1 MLNHLRHQAL
11 IWMIYFIM
19 VPGIAS
25 AKGSGKPPAVVAPSW
40 FGKVPSIQQQLEFH
54 WLRQALEKSHDLK
67 LQQAFEQTH
76 LRFLEKQGA
85 QRCSFIECGLQVH
98 QEFEGTILYLF
109 SVQKNGPESRQ
120 SLFFIHGSQ
129 NWFETHRF
137 CQDCLSESN
146 IGMLE
151 LAESFQSQARSV
163 KPFPEFEETSKLVQ
177 HETEDYSKK
186 QVSGSVASETLENK
200 KPPRDLTENRD
211 LVKKLESNAQT
222 KQVPKTQEP
231 RIAKKKAEEKI
242 IASTESITDKDGTL
256 KTVRSLAMLKRTPKQ
271 EIPLKPPE
279 KPKPAKEVTKK
290 RFSIDLLRFRLAQ
303 KKYNQLIWRDIK
315 RSMMFFRQ
323 ENGYRLE
330 SGLKAKVRLSIDET
344 GKVIWKKLMHPS
356 RSSVFNRRILES
368 VNRLSLPPPVEILV
382 QDPPYVVTILIEP

>member
-19 VPGIAS
+19 VPGISS

-54 WLRQALEKSHDLK
+54 RLRQALEKSHDLK

-98 QEFEGTILYLF
+98 HEFEGSILYLF

-120 SLFFIHGSQ
+120 TLFFSHGSQ

-163 KPFPEFEETSKLVQ
+163 KPFPEVEETSKLVQ
-177 HETEDYSKK
+177 HETQDFSKK

-200 KPPRDLTENRD
+200 KPPRDL
-211 LVKKLESNAQT
+211 VKKFESNAQT
-222 KQVPKTQEP
+222 KQVPKTQKP
-231 RIAKKKAEEKI
+231 LIAEKKSEEKN

-256 KTVRSLAMLKRTPKQ
+256 KAVRSLAMLKRTPEQ
-271 EIPLKPPE
+271 EIPLKLPE
-279 KPKPAKEVTKK
+279 KPKPSKEVTKK

>member
-11 IWMIYFIM
+11 IWMIFCIM

-25 AKGSGKPPAVVAPSW
+25 AKGSGKAPAVVAPSW

-54 WLRQALEKSHDLK
+54 WLRQALEKSHDLR
-67 LQQAFEQTH
+67 LQQAFEQAH

-120 SLFFIHGSQ
+120 TLFFSHGSQ

-137 CQDCLSESN
+137 CQDCLSEPN

-163 KPFPEFEETSKLVQ
+163 KPFPEVEETSKLVQ

-200 KPPRDLTENRD
+200 KPPRDL
-211 LVKKLESNAQT
+211 VKKFESNAQT

-231 RIAKKKAEEKI
+231 RIAEKKSEEKK

-256 KTVRSLAMLKRTPKQ
+256 KTVRSLAMLKRTPEQ
-271 EIPLKPPE
+271 EIPLKLPE
-279 KPKPAKEVTKK
+279 KPKPSQEVTKK

-356 RSSVFNRRILES
+356 RSSLFNQRILES

>member
-1 MLNHLRHQAL
+1 
-11 IWMIYFIM
+11 MIYFIM
-19 VPGIAS
+19 VPGISS

-200 KPPRDLTENRD
+200 KPPRNLTENRD
-211 LVKKLESNAQT
+211 SVKKFESNAQT

-242 IASTESITDKDGTL
+242 KASTESITDKDGTL
-256 KTVRSLAMLKRTPKQ
+256 KAVRSLAMLKRTPKQ

>member
-67 LQQAFEQTH
+67 LQQAFEQAH

-85 QRCSFIECGLQVH
+85 QRCSFVECGLQVH
-98 QEFEGTILYLF
+98 QEFEGTILYMF

-120 SLFFIHGSQ
+120 TLFFSHGSQ

-137 CQDCLSESN
+137 CQDCLSEPN

-163 KPFPEFEETSKLVQ
+163 KPFPEVEETSKLVQ
-177 HETEDYSKK
+177 HETEDFSKK
-186 QVSGSVASETLENK
+186 QVSGSVASKTLENK
-200 KPPRDLTENRD
+200 KPPRDL
-211 LVKKLESNAQT
+211 VKKFESNAQS

-231 RIAKKKAEEKI
+231 RIAEKKSEGKN

-256 KTVRSLAMLKRTPKQ
+256 KAVRSLAMLKRTPKQ

>member
-1 MLNHLRHQAL
+1 
-11 IWMIYFIM
+11 MIYFIM
-19 VPGIAS
+19 VPGISS

-211 LVKKLESNAQT
+211 LVKKFESNAQS

-231 RIAKKKAEEKI
+231 RIAEKKSEEKI
-242 IASTESITDKDGTL
+242 KASTESITDKDGTL
-256 KTVRSLAMLKRTPKQ
+256 KAVRSLAMLKRTPKQ

>member
-1 MLNHLRHQAL
+1 
-11 IWMIYFIM
+11 MIYFIM
-19 VPGIAS
+19 VPGISS

-137 CQDCLSESN
+137 CQDCLSEPN

-211 LVKKLESNAQT
+211 LVKKFESNAQS

-231 RIAKKKAEEKI
+231 RIAEKKSEEKI
-242 IASTESITDKDGTL
+242 KASTESITDKDGTL
-256 KTVRSLAMLKRTPKQ
+256 KAVRSLAMLKRTPKQ

>member
-120 SLFFIHGSQ
+120 TLFFSHGSQ

-137 CQDCLSESN
+137 CQDCLSEPN

-163 KPFPEFEETSKLVQ
+163 KPFPEVEETRQLVQ
-177 HETEDYSKK
+177 HETDDYSKK

-200 KPPRDLTENRD
+200 KPPRDL
-211 LVKKLESNAQT
+211 VKKFESNAQS

-231 RIAKKKAEEKI
+231 RIAEKKSEEKN

-256 KTVRSLAMLKRTPKQ
+256 KTVRSLAMLKRTPEQ
-271 EIPLKPPE
+271 ENPLKLPE
-279 KPKPAKEVTKK
+279 KPKPSQEVTKK

-303 KKYNQLIWRDIK
+303 KKHNQLIWRDIK

>member
-11 IWMIYFIM
+11 IWMIFCIM

-25 AKGSGKPPAVVAPSW
+25 AKGSGKAPAVVAPSW
-40 FGKVPSIQQQLEFH
+40 FGKVPSIQQPLEFH
-54 WLRQALEKSHDLK
+54 WLRQALEKSHDLR
-67 LQQAFEQTH
+67 LQQAFEQAH
-76 LRFLEKQGA
+76 LRFIEKKGS

-120 SLFFIHGSQ
+120 SLFFSHSSK
-129 NWFETHRF
+129 NWFEIHRF
-137 CQDCLSESN
+137 CQGCLSEPN

-163 KPFPEFEETSKLVQ
+163 KPFPEVEETSQLVQ

-186 QVSGSVASETLENK
+186 QVSGSIASETLENK
-200 KPPRDLTENRD
+200 KPPRDL
-211 LVKKLESNAQT
+211 VKKFESNTQT

-231 RIAKKKAEEKI
+231 RIAEKKSEEKN

-256 KTVRSLAMLKRTPKQ
+256 KTVRSLAMLKRTPEQ
-271 EIPLKPPE
+271 ENPLKLPE
-279 KPKPAKEVTKK
+279 KPKPSQEVTKK

>member
-1 MLNHLRHQAL
+1 
-11 IWMIYFIM
+11 MIYFIM

-211 LVKKLESNAQT
+211 LVKKFESNAQS

-231 RIAKKKAEEKI
+231 RIAEKKSEEKI
-242 IASTESITDKDGTL
+242 KASTESITDKDGTL
-256 KTVRSLAMLKRTPKQ
+256 KAVRSLAMLKRTPKQ

>member
-1 MLNHLRHQAL
+1 MLNHLRYQAL
-11 IWMIYFIM
+11 IWMIFCIM

-25 AKGSGKPPAVVAPSW
+25 AKGSGKAPAVITPSW

-54 WLRQALEKSHDLK
+54 WLRQALEKSHDLR
-67 LQQAFEQTH
+67 LQQAFEQAH

-137 CQDCLSESN
+137 CQDCLSEPN

-151 LAESFQSQARSV
+151 LAESFQSQAQSV
-163 KPFPEFEETSKLVQ
+163 KPFPEVEETSQLVQ
-177 HETEDYSKK
+177 HETEDFSKK

-200 KPPRDLTENRD
+200 KPHRD

-222 KQVPKTQEP
+222 KQVPKTQKP
-231 RIAKKKAEEKI
+231 RIAEKKSEEKN

-256 KTVRSLAMLKRTPKQ
+256 KTVRSLAMLKRTPEQ
-271 EIPLKPPE
+271 ENPLKLPE
-279 KPKPAKEVTKK
+279 KPKPSQEVTKK

>member
-1 MLNHLRHQAL
+1 MLNHLRYQAL
-11 IWMIYFIM
+11 IWMIFCIM
-19 VPGIAS
+19 IPGIAS
-25 AKGSGKPPAVVAPSW
+25 GKGSSKAPAVVAPSW

-54 WLRQALEKSHDLK
+54 WLRQALEKSHDLR
-67 LQQAFEQTH
+67 LQQAFEQAH
-76 LRFLEKQGA
+76 LRFLEKKGS
-85 QRCSFIECGLQVH
+85 QRCSFIECSLQVH

-109 SVQKNGPESRQ
+109 NVQKNGPDSRQ
-120 SLFFIHGSQ
+120 TLFFIHGSQ

-137 CQDCLSESN
+137 CQDCLSEPD

-163 KPFPEFEETSKLVQ
+163 KPFPEVEETRQLVQ
-177 HETEDYSKK
+177 HETKDFSKK
-186 QVSGSVASETLENK
+186 QVSGSVASKTLENK
-200 KPPRDLTENRD
+200 KLPRDS
-211 LVKKLESNAQT
+211 VKKFESNAQT

-231 RIAKKKAEEKI
+231 RIAEKKSEEKN
-242 IASTESITDKDGTL
+242 IASTESITDKDGTS
-256 KTVRSLAMLKRTPKQ
+256 KTVRSLAMLKRTPEQ
-271 EIPLKPPE
+271 ENPLKLPE
-279 KPKPAKEVTKK
+279 KPKPSQEVNKK

-330 SGLKAKVRLSIDET
+330 SGLKAKVRLNIDET